1 MWRLSKR
8 ITLTGQCT
16 EFVGHED
23 LQCACCVVL
32 SRQDVCRSVL
42 SRSVWKEHNKFKPYS
57 EVNYL
62 LFFKHGET
70 VVK

>member
-8 ITLTGQCT
+8 IKLNGQCT
-16 EFVGHED
+16 EFVGRKD
-23 LQCACCVVL
+23 LQCACCV
-32 SRQDVCRSVL
+32 SSKQDVCRSVL
-42 SRSVWKEHNKFKPYS
+42 LRIVKKEHHKFKTYS

-62 LFFKHGET
+62 QFLKHGET